1 MNRVASFVERVLR
14 DRPPRPFRAGPADA
28 EAMAMA
34 VGLRSA
40 ARPPAEP
47 SAEFTERLRG
57 ELAARLGSPA
67 AGQLTPAPAPAG
79 PSGTRR
85 GVVAAAGLAAAAGV
99 AGGYLARG
107 GTEGPAPGTEPVLRP
122 ETGAWQTVARSQ
134 DLPEGAVTGFDT
146 GTVTGFVGRSAGR
159 VFAISGVCTHLGCKL
174 ALDGPARELRC
185 PCHLA
190 AFTLTGT
197 VRSHPRTGTLP
208 PLPRIPVRE
217 SGGAVQVF
225 TAVASR

>member
-1 MNRVASFVERVLR
+1 
-14 DRPPRPFRAGPADA
+14 
-28 EAMAMA
+28 MA
-34 VGLRSA
+34 VGLRA
-40 ARPPAEP
+40 AAQPPAEP

-57 ELAARLGSPA
+57 DLAARLGSPA
-67 AGQLTPAPAPAG
+67 PAARPAQAPTPAG
-79 PSGTRR
+79 PLGTRR

-146 GTVTGFVGRSAGR
+146 GTVTGFVGRTAGR